1 MMILVDKNNIM
12 IKRLTVLLITI
23 ISLMLP
29 INLLAQ
35 SKSVV
40 MPQFPGGQAALI
52 DFMRK
57 NINYPKQAKERG
69 LEGTVLVQ
77 FVVSKTGEITNV
89 SVKNKVDEALDKEA
103 VRLVQSMPKFI
114 PGSKDGQPVN
124 VRYRIPVTFILTHE
138 ERTLLETLKKK
149 ENMK

>member
-23 ISLMLP
+23 ISLMLSV
-29 INLLAQ
+29 NLLAQ

-103 VRLVQSMPKFI
+103 VRLIQSMPKFI

>member
-1 MMILVDKNNIM
+1 
-12 IKRLTVLLITI
+12 
-23 ISLMLP
+23 
-29 INLLAQ
+29 
-35 SKSVV
+35 

>member
-1 MMILVDKNNIM
+1 M

-23 ISLMLP
+23 ISLMLS

-103 VRLVQSMPKFI
+103 VRLIQSMPKFI

>member
-23 ISLMLP
+23 ISLMLS

-103 VRLVQSMPKFI
+103 VRLIQSMPKFI